1 MIFWREKID
10 LLWVSVSLNAW
21 RLSLDKSLGEMETLF
36 YGDYGGLGGYCGI
49 GASAGSGQTPLHK
62 DFC

>member
-21 RLSLDKSLGEMETLF
+21 RLSLDKSLCETEVLLD
-36 YGDYGGLGGYCGI
+36 GDYGSLMGYCGI
-49 GASAGSGQTPLHK
+49 GASARGRGVS
-62 DFC
+62 